1 MADSFQEK
9 TEKPTSKRLEEA
21 RRKGNVAKSIEINSA
36 IGLISGLSLLYLLGG
51 FFYQQTRLIY
61 HEILNGGY
69 MIELTPETIHYYL
82 IQGLGSLGIL
92 VLGFMIGI
100 MVIGMAASIMQVGFL
115 FTLEPLQFKFEKINP
130 LKGFK
135 KILFSAR
142 TVEELVKNILKLT
155 IVIFIGYQAIMG
167 YREEFIPLQDK
178 DVSQIASF
186 MISAGFKV
194 SFKIAAIF
202 ILIAA
207 ADFAFQKYQHIK
219 NLMMTKQEVKD
230 EAKQTE
236 GDPKIKSKIR
246 SVQIQMAM
254 KRMMQNVPTADVVIT
269 NPTHYAVALK
279 YDVEQMR
286 APKVVAKGQNLIAL
300 RIRDL
305 AEMHDVPIVE
315 DPPLARALYQTVEL
329 DQEIPEQF
337 FQAVAEVLAYVYKL
351 KQKTV

>member
-1 MADSFQEK
+1 MADSYQEK
-9 TEKPTSKRLEEA
+9 TERPTGKRLEEA

-36 IGLISGLSLLYLLGG
+36 VGLISGLTLLYVLGG
-51 FFYQQTRLIY
+51 YFYQQTLRMY
-61 HEILNGGY
+61 RAILNGGY
-69 MIELTPETIHYYL
+69 QIELTPESVHYYL
-82 IQGLGSLGIL
+82 VQGLGSLGLIVFGFMVGVM
-92 VLGFMIGI
+92 VLGIG
-100 MVIGMAASIMQVGFL
+100 ASILQVGFL
-115 FTLEPLQFKFEKINP
+115 FTLEPLQLKFEKLNP

-135 KILFSAR
+135 KIMFSAR
-142 TVEELVKNILKLT
+142 TVEELIKNIAKLT
-155 IVIFIGYQAIMG
+155 IVILIGYQAVMG

-178 DVSQIASF
+178 DVSQIAGF

-202 ILIAA
+202 IFIAA

-219 NLMMTKQEVKD
+219 NLRMTKQEVKD

-269 NPTHYAVALK
+269 NPSHYAVALK

-286 APKVVAKGQNLIAL
+286 APRVVAKGQNLIAL

-305 AEMHDVPIVE
+305 AEAHQVPIVE
-315 DPPLARALYQTVEL
+315 DPPLARALYHTVEL
-329 DQEIPEQF
+329 EQEIPEQF

-351 KQKTV
+351 KNKSV